1 MKGVVDLNSNARTWV
16 NQALLTPRAIGLGAS
31 DKCTMATTRGSDV
44 NVTEVRV
51 KQSLRRRFV
60 DLLLTFTLTK
70 PRQLRVTSIDAV
82 RDTHMATTSA
92 PAPVNDIELTL
103 THHGKPIT
111 LTFAHDANVT
121 DLSDRVASGLSI
133 PPSNQKFLVS
143 PKIGLLKPPFKDA
156 TLPLSSLQ
164 GKKINLMGSTTA
176 EVTSLNAS
184 ITAAA
189 APRRPGPIKAAL
201 PARNRDWKKVQEEA
215 QYTFHTL
222 RPLPYLPNPDRS
234 LRFLERLR
242 DDAGIKAAMRTHK
255 FSVPLLT
262 EMDPAMHTT
271 HESRTLGLNRNQG
284 EVIELRLRTDAY
296 DGYRDYKTIRKT
308 LCHELAHNVWGPHD
322 RNFWELCKQIERE
335 VDRDDW
341 TRGGHSVGNQE
352 YAEGPEEE
360 VFDHGGWT
368 GGEFVLGG
376 SGAGGGETLL
386 SSAGGTVQAG
396 SLSRREILAKAAEER
411 MKRARQ
417 AEQGSGEAP

>member
-1 MKGVVDLNSNARTWV
+1 
-16 NQALLTPRAIGLGAS
+16 
-31 DKCTMATTRGSDV
+31 MATSSTGDV
-44 NVTEVRV
+44 
-51 KQSLRRRFV
+51 
-60 DLLLTFTLTK
+60 D
-70 PRQLRVTSIDAV
+70 
-82 RDTHMATTSA
+82 
-92 PAPVNDIELTL
+92 LTL
-103 THHGKPIT
+103 THHGEPIT
-111 LTFAHDANVT
+111 LTFAQDATIV
-121 DLSDRVASGLSI
+121 DLSERVTSELSI
-133 PPSNQKFLVS
+133 PPSNQKFLIS
-143 PKIGLLKPPFKDA
+143 PKFGLLKPPFKDP
-156 TLPLSSLQ
+156 TLPLSALQ

-176 EVTSLNAS
+176 EITSLNDS
-184 ITAAA
+184 ISKAA
-189 APRRPGPIKAAL
+189 APRRPGPLKAAL

-335 VDRDDW
+335 VERDDW
-341 TRGGHSVGNQE
+341 TRGGHSVGSQE
-352 YAEGPEEE
+352 YAEGPGEE
-360 VFDHGGWT
+360 VYDHGGWT
-368 GGEFVLGG
+368 GGEFVLGSNG
-376 SGAGGGETLL
+376 GGGETVV

-411 MKRARQ
+411 VKRARQ
-417 AEQGSGEAP
+417 AEESSRGSGEAPS